1 MHIHE
6 QVQCIPPFL
15 DQTITDFKAD
25 LGIIRSH
32 VLFSWRGGGVQ
43 LKLLLLGLEWR
54 TCAAWVFLH
63 VSLAASDS
71 GDPAEAQQ
79 SAARQSREG
88 AHHVGMWQDAKGGR
102 DVQIPHE
109 RASKGA
115 FQAFP
120 DSKSSWRLKRDLL
133 LYWSPACL

>member
-1 MHIHE
+1 M
-6 QVQCIPPFL
+6 
-15 DQTITDFKAD
+15 
-25 LGIIRSH
+25 
-32 VLFSWRGGGVQ
+32 
-43 LKLLLLGLEWR
+43 
-54 TCAAWVFLH
+54 
-63 VSLAASDS
+63 SLAASDS

-88 AHHVGMWQDAKGGR
+88 AQHVGTWQDAKGGR